1 MKRHADV
8 TWKGP
13 LTTGSGTLESSQ
25 SGALSGL
32 PLSFKA
38 RFEDE
43 TGRAGTNPEEL
54 IAAAHASCFSMALAH
69 ALSENGTPAESLQT
83 KAEVELQP
91 KQGGGFEI
99 RSSALTVAGKV
110 PGLDEQKFKEIAE
123 KAKENCPV
131 SKALGAISITLDA
144 RFA

>member
-1 MKRHADV
+1 MKRYANV
-8 TWKGP
+8 NWKGP
-13 LTTGSGTLESSQ
+13 LTSGSGRIESTQ
-25 SGALSGL
+25 SGALGDL

-69 ALSENGTPAESLQT
+69 ALAQNGTPAESLQA

-99 RSSALTVAGKV
+99 RGSALTVVGKV
-110 PGLDEQKFKEIAE
+110 PGLDEEKFQEIA
-123 KAKENCPV
+123 KGAKENCPV
-131 SKALGAISITLDA
+131 SRALGAIDITLDA
-144 RFA
+144 KFA

>member
-1 MKRHADV
+1 MKRHANV
-8 TWKGP
+8 TWKGS
-13 LTTGSGTLESSQ
+13 LTSGSGRLTGTQ
-25 SGALSGL
+25 SGALGDL

-69 ALSENGTPAESLQT
+69 ALAESGTPAESLDV
-83 KAEVELQP
+83 KAEIDLQP

-99 RSSALTVAGKV
+99 RGSALSVVGKV
-110 PGLDEQKFKEIAE
+110 PGLDEEKFREFAN

-131 SKALGAISITLDA
+131 SRALSAIAITLDA

>member
-1 MKRHADV
+1 MKRYANV
-8 TWKGP
+8 NWNGS
-13 LTTGSGTLESSQ
+13 LTNGSGRIDSTQ
-25 SGALSGL
+25 SGALGDL

-69 ALSENGTPAESLQT
+69 ALAQNGTPAESLQA
-83 KAEVELQP
+83 KAEVDLQP

-99 RSSALTVAGKV
+99 RGSALTVLGKV
-110 PGLDEQKFKEIAE
+110 PGLDEAKFKEIAAG
-123 KAKENCPV
+123 AKENCPV
-131 SKALGAISITLDA
+131 SRALGAIDITLDA
-144 RFA
+144 KFA